1 MGVDICFYM
10 EVKKR
15 EKWVPVVMQIPS
27 ELVEYKTREEKAST
41 WYTQKSIYACRY
53 YHFQDFLEDNATRG
67 IPEDS
72 EDVFRKELSD
82 LEMGSGDFMFS
93 DLCMYCEKLQ
103 KKLDKRLRAS
113 REHLLQLQLNRIE
126 KAVTGKSQKIKRTN
140 DANDYY
146 CGMSSN
152 AIKEDFDDEYCNIF
166 WLRDTVRSI
175 VQFTGCYAA
184 DVDIRIL
191 YQIC

>member
-10 EVKKR
+10 EVRKR

-72 EDVFRKELSD
+72 EDVFSKELSD
-82 LEMGSGDFMFS
+82 LEMGSGYFMFS

-103 KKLDKRLRAS
+103 KELDKRLQSS

-126 KAVTGKSQKIKRTN
+126 KAVTGKVQKTKR
-140 DANDYY
+140 ANGTDDYY
-146 CGMSSN
+146 SGMSASN
-152 AIKEDFDDEYCNIF
+152 IREEFDDEYCNIF
-166 WLRDTVRSI
+166 WLRDTIRSI
-175 VQFTGCYAA
+175 VQVADCYAA
-184 DVDIRIL
+184 DADIRIL
-191 YQIC
+191 YGVC